1 MSTHESASNLARA
14 SRPEVAFGGTAE
26 TNIHRFPG
34 NTLEAGRQ
42 LLATMP
48 PSRQSTLPEIALT
61 PIAVGR
67 TPKPLAVTVRSQ
79 RTRTERVRSVVRLEL
94 ALVDRAFLAWLADK
108 NRVAAE
114 TLAAAVV
121 IVTCGAI
128 LFSYL
133 AMA

>member
-1 MSTHESASNLARA
+1 MLSL
-14 SRPEVAFGGTAE
+14 
-26 TNIHRFPG
+26 
-34 NTLEAGRQ
+34 
-42 LLATMP
+42 
-48 PSRQSTLPEIALT
+48 
-61 PIAVGR
+61 
-67 TPKPLAVTVRSQ
+67 
-79 RTRTERVRSVVRLEL
+79 VRLEL
-94 ALVDRAFLAWLADK
+94 ALVDLAFLAWLADK